1 MPNYCNKP
9 CKTAN
14 RVKDQAPA
22 WKTLLAQA
30 LQTTR
35 IPPRRSGLPGL
46 LEARRYIYRALQN
59 AGIENRS
66 PFSLWQIFQ
75 IQIKSNG
82 EPERIRQYSIE
93 ALSALQS
100 PSLSFNH
107 RAPLII
113 KILAASGLLITL
125 LPQTATTYL
134 APPVNKSILK
144 IATLPWPDQETERSE
159 WPLQSDYQLAA
170 FEPAVIQPADS
181 MTSLADASWIK
192 QQRDSAY
199 TLQLLSVS
207 DPAHLQPFCRQ
218 YKICD
223 HAAIYTSQLNGKS
236 ITRLL
241 YGNYRNHQAAK
252 QAKTRL
258 PKGLSGWARQFGQIK
273 QSL

>member
-1 MPNYCNKP
+1 MN
-9 CKTAN
+9 
-14 RVKDQAPA
+14 DQAPA

-35 IPPRRSGLPGL
+35 IPPGRSGLCRL

-66 PFSLWQIFQ
+66 PFSLWQILQ
-75 IQIKSNG
+75 IQIKSRG
-82 EPERIRQYSIE
+82 QPEQIKQYS
-93 ALSALQS
+93 LQTLNTLQT
-100 PSLSFNH
+100 PSRLFNH

-113 KILAASGLLITL
+113 QILTVSGMLISL
-125 LPQTATTYL
+125 LPQTAATYL
-134 APPVNKSILK
+134 QPSANNSILK
-144 IATLPWPDQETERSE
+144 ITDLPWPDQEVERRE

-170 FEPAVIQPADS
+170 FEPAIIQPADS
-181 MTSLADASWIK
+181 KNSLADASWIK
-192 QQRDSAY
+192 QQKDTAY

-207 DPAHLQPFCRQ
+207 DPTHLQQFCRQ

-223 HAAIYTSQLNGKS
+223 RAAIYTSQLNGKT
-236 ITRLL
+236 ITRLV

-273 QSL
+273 QTL